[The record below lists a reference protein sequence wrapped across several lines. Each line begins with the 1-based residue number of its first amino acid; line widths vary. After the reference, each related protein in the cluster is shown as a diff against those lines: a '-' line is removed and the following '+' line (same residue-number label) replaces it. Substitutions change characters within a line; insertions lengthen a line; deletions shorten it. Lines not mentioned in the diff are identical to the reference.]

1 LKSNSVQFSF
11 QPPPVARLRVQ
22 RGDVV
27 HALARHFEARLAERV
42 DDLVAIPHGP
52 VLDALEQVVADQVA
66 G

>member
-1 LKSNSVQFSF
+1 
-11 QPPPVARLRVQ
+11 
-22 RGDVV
+22 
-27 HALARHFEARLAERV
+27 LARHFKARLAERV

>member
-1 LKSNSVQFSF
+1 
-11 QPPPVARLRVQ
+11 
-22 RGDVV
+22 
-27 HALARHFEARLAERV
+27 LARHFEAGLPQRL

>member
-1 LKSNSVQFSF
+1 
-11 QPPPVARLRVQ
+11 
-22 RGDVV
+22 
-27 HALARHFEARLAERV
+27 LARHFEARLAERV